1 MHAAQCSGSS
11 PEIDMHSVHK
21 PPADRQQP
29 TGAAPA
35 ANIAPFGD
43 IPRWIWVFF
52 LSAWALLF
60 GLFVLFLATD
70 AEAAFAV
77 TIAVFFACMAFGLPA
92 ALAAQSP
99 CEKYDC
105 RGIVHT
111 RTGPLPVTAAATQI
125 LTIPICA
132 VIGLMVFITL
142 AL

>member
-1 MHAAQCSGSS
+1 MH
-11 PEIDMHSVHK
+11 PVVDR
-21 PPADRQQP
+21 PRDRQQP
-29 TGAAPA
+29 TGAAA
-35 ANIAPFGD
+35 AAKIAPFGD
-43 IPRWIWVFF
+43 IPRWIWAVF

-60 GLFVLFLATD
+60 GLFVLFLATN

-77 TIAVFFACMAFGLPA
+77 TIAVLFACMAFGLPA
-92 ALAAQSP
+92 ALTAQSP

-105 RGIVHT
+105 GGIVDT

-132 VIGLMVFITL
+132 VIGLIVFITL